1 MKILTIGTDGFL
13 GSWVNK
19 LLQSEHSNFQILEIP
34 GKEECDLTE
43 FSEISNYLKEKSPD
57 IVINCAAFVGGI
69 SYGYKYP
76 VEMLSKNS
84 LMAMNIYKASYEN
97 GVKKLINPISNC
109 AYPAKFTT
117 YKEEDIFNGPPDKSV
132 FNYALS
138 KRLFIQLGQ
147 AYFDQYTLVL
157 LLLLS

>member
-1 MKILTIGTDGFL
+1 MKILTIGTNGFL

-19 LLQSEHSNFQILEIP
+19 ILKSEYSNFEILEIP

-57 IVINCAAFVGGI
+57 VVINCAAFVGGI

-84 LMAMNIYKASYEN
+84 LMAMNIYKASYDN
-97 GVKKLINPISNC
+97 SVKKLINPISNC
-109 AYPAKFTT
+109 AYPAEFTT

-132 FNYALS
+132 FNYAL
-138 KRLFIQLGQ
+138 
-147 AYFDQYTLVL
+147 
-157 LLLLS
+157 